1 MNPGGCEIIV
11 VDDDMSMSLAIER
24 LLSAA
29 GWSVRS
35 YASAEALLVDGN
47 FAGAA
52 VLILDVQLPGISGL
66 ELHRQLL
73 AEGGVP
79 PVIFITALDRAETR
93 EQVQQAGASAIFI
106 KPFDGSEL
114 IQEIRRHLPAA

>member
-1 MNPGGCEIIV
+1 MRPGDYEIIV
-11 VDDDMSMSLAIER
+11 VDDDVSMSLAIER

-35 YASAEALLVDGN
+35 FVSAEALLEDGN

-52 VLILDVQLPGISGL
+52 VLILDIQLPGISGL
-66 ELHRQLL
+66 ELHRQIS
-73 AEGGVP
+73 AGGGLT
-79 PVIFITALDRAETR
+79 PVIFITALDGADTR
-93 EQVQQAGASAIFI
+93 EQAVQAGGVIFT